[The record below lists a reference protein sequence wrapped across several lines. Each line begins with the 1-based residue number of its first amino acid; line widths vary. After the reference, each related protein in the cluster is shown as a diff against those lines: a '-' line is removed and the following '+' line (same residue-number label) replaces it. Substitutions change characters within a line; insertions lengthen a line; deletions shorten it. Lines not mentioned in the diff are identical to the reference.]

1 MKNYKELHIWQ
12 KGIEIVKQVYLL
24 TKQFPDTEKFG
35 IVSQITRAAVSIPAN
50 IAEGSSRN
58 SDKDYARFLQ
68 LSLGS
73 AFEVQTYLVIAK
85 EMNWASLEGINII
98 ELLLEEEIKM
108 IHRFINTLNSSN
120 NIQTIKEK
128 LTANG

>member
-1 MKNYKELHIWQ
+1 MKNYKELIIWQ
-12 KGIEIVKQVYLL
+12 KGIVIIKSVYQLV
-24 TKQFPDTEKFG
+24 KQFPTEEKYG
-35 IVSQITRAAVSIPAN
+35 LVSQITRAAVSISAN

-68 LSLGS
+68 IALGS

-85 EMNWASLEGINII
+85 EMNLAKVKDIEGLEM
-98 ELLLEEEIKM
+98 LLEEEIKM
-108 IHRFINTLNSSN
+108 IHSFI
-120 NIQTIKEK
+120 KK

>member
-12 KGIEIVKQVYLL
+12 KGIEIIKQVYLL

-35 IVSQITRAAVSIPAN
+35 ITSQITRAAVSIPAN

-68 LSLGS
+68 LALGS

-85 EMNWASLEGINII
+85 ELNWVKSEDINAVEALI
-98 ELLLEEEIKM
+98 EEEIKM
-108 IHRFINTLNSSN
+108 IHRFINTLNSTN

>member
-1 MKNYKELHIWQ
+1 MKNYKELIIWQ
-12 KGIEIVKQVYLL
+12 KGIVIIKSVYQLV
-24 TKQFPDTEKFG
+24 KQFPAEEKYG
-35 IVSQITRAAVSIPAN
+35 LVSQMTRAAVSISAN

-68 LSLGS
+68 MALGS

-85 EMNWASLEGINII
+85 EMSLAKLTDIQEI
-98 ELLLEEEIKM
+98 ETMLEEEIKM
-108 IHRFINTLNSSN
+108 IHSFI
-120 NIQTIKEK
+120 KK

>member
-85 EMNWASLEGINII
+85 ELNFVNVDAINKV
-98 ELLLEEEIKM
+98 EVLLEEEIKM
-108 IHRFINTLNSSN
+108 IHRFINTLN
-120 NIQTIKEK
+120 K
-128 LTANG
+128 ANSQQLMANS